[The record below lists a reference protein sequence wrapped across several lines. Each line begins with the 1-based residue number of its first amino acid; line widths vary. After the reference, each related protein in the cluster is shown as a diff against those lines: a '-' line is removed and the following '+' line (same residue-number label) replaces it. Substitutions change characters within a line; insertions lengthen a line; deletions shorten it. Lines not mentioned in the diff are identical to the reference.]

1 MAEAAPLALP
11 QFGISSFQRIEV
23 ISLAT
28 NHVPCNV
35 VGAAH
40 LRRSF
45 AQVICAGH
53 LRSSFTHQDDVLL
66 LATNLLEARVSRQE
80 KSLF

>member
-23 ISLAT
+23 ISFAT
-28 NHVPCNV
+28 TRVPCNV

-40 LRRSF
+40 LRSSF
-45 AQVICAGH
+45 AQFIYANH
-53 LRSSFTHQDDVLL
+53 LLSPFTHQDDVLL
-66 LATNLLEARVSRQE
+66 LAIDLLEAQVSRQE
-80 KSLF
+80 KNLF